1 MKKKQTEI
9 GIVLLAS
16 YLIYRFYFSFIGNS
30 IQQLVLFGF
39 IGIYLVFHMSTYKE
53 IFFRLGKTK
62 SLIITAALLY
72 GMILSFAFFVPLLY
86 KTNDFSYLTSQLRY
100 MSYTLSFIV
109 LVDIVRV
116 YLAPENL
123 KDELARLYTVVSR
136 NYVLVSILMLAS
148 STIRKIWEKL
158 IYVTPK
164 QLELVYKHDA
174 YYTRWGW
181 AGYSGFAITLQMT
194 IAVALIVYLML
205 KNINTNQ
212 KITVNQIVTLI
223 LLLIGNSF
231 YGRVGLLTSLFIV
244 GLATLYVVIS
254 KGKIILGVGM
264 VTSLLVLFIGLTIFK
279 EVNTAIEG
287 WYNWAMDPIIDLF
300 STGKIQTSSTDSLL
314 GMYFL
319 PEWKTILFGDGF
331 YMDPIT
337 GSYYMAVDVG
347 FLRPMLFYGIFLT
360 LIAYSIPV
368 LLFFSLFILDK
379 RNWILSAL
387 LILTMF
393 VFELKGEVYMA
404 IIPVAAMLY
413 YSEAINSYQI
423 SNNVSEGGGLRWKL
437 T

>member
-1 MKKKQTEI
+1 
-9 GIVLLAS
+9 
-16 YLIYRFYFSFIGNS
+16 
-30 IQQLVLFGF
+30 
-39 IGIYLVFHMSTYKE
+39 
-53 IFFRLGKTK
+53 
-62 SLIITAALLY
+62 
-72 GMILSFAFFVPLLY
+72 
-86 KTNDFSYLTSQLRY
+86 
-100 MSYTLSFIV
+100 
-109 LVDIVRV
+109 
-116 YLAPENL
+116 
-123 KDELARLYTVVSR
+123 
-136 NYVLVSILMLAS
+136 
-148 STIRKIWEKL
+148 
-158 IYVTPK
+158 
-164 QLELVYKHDA
+164 
-174 YYTRWGW
+174 
-181 AGYSGFAITLQMT
+181 
-194 IAVALIVYLML
+194 
-205 KNINTNQ
+205 
-212 KITVNQIVTLI
+212 
-223 LLLIGNSF
+223 
-231 YGRVGLLTSLFIV
+231 
-244 GLATLYVVIS
+244 
-254 KGKIILGVGM
+254 M